1 MRRPSILTLVFLAT
15 VGACHGDILI
25 DPNSNPAS
33 QFTFNMTT
41 FAPTGQSFTAD
52 SANLKSI
59 GMWTGTCNCPNDPPI
74 QFQLAL
80 LSGSGTSGT
89 PVAVRTATAP
99 FGLFGF
105 LDFDFTGTTLTVGQT
120 YTAVMTQ
127 MSLNPPFSTGTSID
141 GTTNVYS
148 GGIAFISGQ
157 ARPDAD
163 FYLRVLS
170 STIAAPT

>member
-1 MRRPSILTLVFLAT
+1 MKRPSILTLVFLAT

-59 GMWTGTCNCPNDPPI
+59 GMWTGTCNCPNNPPI

-80 LSGSGTSGT
+80 LNGSGTSGT
-89 PVAVRTATAP
+89 PVAVRTATASI
-99 FGLFGF
+99 GLTGF
-105 LDFDFTGTTLTVGQT
+105 LDFDFNGTTLTVGQA
-120 YTAVMTQ
+120 YTAVMSQ
-127 MSLNPPFSTGTSID
+127 IPPSLPSQAP
-141 GTTNVYS
+141 
-148 GGIAFISGQ
+148 GI
-157 ARPDAD
+157 
-163 FYLRVLS
+163 
-170 STIAAPT
+170 